1 MVAASAFLT
10 TVLADSIVGGYRGAP
25 NTVGVVWP
33 AVLRNAAAVA
43 ILTVAAGGGDGQ
55 ISVQSVIVF
64 SILVINMLLLRLV
77 RKDTDK
83 ETAVKR
89 TGTDAIVI
97 AAAFLMVV
105 PLLVLASALSNGV
118 LGMLKPVVRAVDGG
132 SGQVSIPSIGQ
143 MTDNIKVLLALAII
157 YNQGRRTAGS
167 VLASVGLKNLKPM
180 QLQAVGAAALVL
192 SYVVSQRSR
201 TMNIP
206 GMFIG

>member
-1 MVAASAFLT
+1 
-10 TVLADSIVGGYRGAP
+10 
-25 NTVGVVWP
+25 
-33 AVLRNAAAVA
+33 
-43 ILTVAAGGGDGQ
+43 
-55 ISVQSVIVF
+55 
-64 SILVINMLLLRLV
+64 
-77 RKDTDK
+77 
-83 ETAVKR
+83 
-89 TGTDAIVI
+89 
-97 AAAFLMVV
+97 MVV

-206 GMFIG
+206 GMFIGSS